1 MKKLMTLVM
10 TAFLFF
16 LLMPTQLK
24 AEGEPA
30 VVAADATVTV
40 TAEMVKAEALIA
52 RINEIYLMDA
62 TEMTSAEKKVLRK
75 EVRTIKSELNEISE
89 LPAGT
94 TAVLPPPSSGGIYL
108 SVGAAIL
115 IVLLLILLL

>member
-10 TAFLFF
+10 TASLFF
-16 LLMPTQLK
+16 LLIPSLLK

-30 VVAADATVTV
+30 AVVKDATA
-40 TAEMVKAEALIA
+40 TAEVAKAEALIT
-52 RINEIYLMDA
+52 RLNEIYLMDA
-62 TEMTSAEKKVLRK
+62 SEMTASEKKVLRK
-75 EVRTIKSELNEISE
+75 EVRTIKGELNEISE
-89 LPAGT
+89 LPANT
-94 TAVLPPPSSGGIYL
+94 TAVVPPPATGGIYL

>member
-10 TAFLFF
+10 TASLFF
-16 LLMPTQLK
+16 LLLPTQLK
-24 AEGEPA
+24 AEGEPV
-30 VVAADATVTV
+30 VVATDATV

-52 RINEIYLMDA
+52 RLNEIYLMDA
-62 TEMTSAEKKVLRK
+62 SEMTSSEKKVLRK
-75 EVRTIKSELNEISE
+75 EVRTIKGELNEIGE
-89 LPAGT
+89 LPANT
-94 TAVLPPPSSGGIYL
+94 TAVVPPPATGGIYL